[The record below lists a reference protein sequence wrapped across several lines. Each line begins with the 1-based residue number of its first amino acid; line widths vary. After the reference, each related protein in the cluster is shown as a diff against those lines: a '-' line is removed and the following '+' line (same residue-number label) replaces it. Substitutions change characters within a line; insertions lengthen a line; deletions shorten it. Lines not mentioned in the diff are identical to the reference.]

1 MKKSYTV
8 KCKVPVVSYVDVYV
22 KATSKAQAKSIAK
35 SFMRDGEDT
44 TGYFDSSGE
53 YGVDPLY
60 NKTTVESVICDEEV
74 I

>member
-1 MKKSYTV
+1 
-8 KCKVPVVSYVDVYV
+8 
-22 KATSKAQAKSIAK
+22 
-35 SFMRDGEDT
+35 MRDGEDT